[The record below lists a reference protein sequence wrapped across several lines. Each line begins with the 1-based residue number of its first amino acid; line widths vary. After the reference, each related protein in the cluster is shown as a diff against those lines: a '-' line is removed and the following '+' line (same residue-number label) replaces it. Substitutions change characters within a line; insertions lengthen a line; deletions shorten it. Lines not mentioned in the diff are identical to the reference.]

1 MSPSPVESLRHI
13 LLEADYLREEVRVLT
28 REEFLADPRARR
40 ALVKSIEIIGEAVKN
55 VPENLRRRAPQ
66 VAWRSIAGMRDNL
79 VHGYF
84 GIDYELVWTV
94 ASDQVPVLAV
104 EVERLIA
111 EEEDATA

>member
-28 REEFLADPRARR
+28 REQFVADPRARR

-55 VPENLRRRAPQ
+55 IPEAMRRRAAQ
-66 VAWRSIAGMRDNL
+66 VPWRSIAGMRDNL

-84 GIDYELVWTV
+84 GIDYDLVWTV
-94 ASDQVPVLAV
+94 ASEQVPVLAA
-104 EVERLIA
+104 EITRLIA
-111 EEEDATA
+111 EDEAAAG